1 MLPAYDDTH
10 WNQPLPVAVEVVD
23 AWDRLHDMDRQYTEN
38 AEHNEDGRVV
48 PIVDTIDLLSK
59 QNGISLAGFSL
70 LLLDLLMLL
79 DFLLELSLLF
89 LVDSFQELKELCHLL
104 YIWLELDNPNIFV

>member
-1 MLPAYDDTH
+1 
-10 WNQPLPVAVEVVD
+10 
-23 AWDRLHDMDRQYTEN
+23 MDRQYTEN
-38 AEHNEDGRVV
+38 AEHNEDGIVV

-89 LVDSFQELKELCHLL
+89 LVDSFQEDVAEDVG
-104 YIWLELDNPNIFV
+104 EGD

>member
-1 MLPAYDDTH
+1 
-10 WNQPLPVAVEVVD
+10 
-23 AWDRLHDMDRQYTEN
+23 MDRHYTEN

-89 LVDSFQELKELCHLL
+89 LVDSFQEDVAEDVG
-104 YIWLELDNPNIFV
+104 EGD